1 MGGAICFK
9 CLPKSDVENAKR
21 KLKSEKKLL
30 DQINIFFCDN
40 RGVSESFFNF
50 NKVFK
55 KNGMK
60 NIGSFFNKKKRF

>member
-1 MGGAICFK
+1 MGSTICFK
-9 CLPKSDVENAKR
+9 CLPKSDAIR

-55 KNGMK
+55 IELNYDFFIQK
-60 NIGSFFNKKKRF
+60 GSGKG